1 MGFRN
6 AFMMHIHDHFTR
18 ASSVKATDL
27 WGTKGSGDD
36 MMLSLDAA
44 LGFRADDDD
53 PPPRTADVPKGL
65 GAPKIVAAA
74 PTAKRARLATP
85 LHMAKCTSAGPRL
98 VSN

>member
-1 MGFRN
+1 
-6 AFMMHIHDHFTR
+6 MHLQCTRILFIR
-18 ASSVKATDL
+18 ASSVRAIDMWGKTD
-27 WGTKGSGDD
+27 SANDI
-36 MMLSLDAA
+36 MMSLDAA

-74 PTAKRARLATP
+74 PAAKRARLATP